1 MRANQGRL
9 NKLLV
14 MSLVLGVLFVIMMV
28 LVGADRIAW
37 FDQSIIDAVQGMEN
51 EGLTRIM
58 KGFTFLG
65 SSLVAT
71 LLSVIAFLFLW
82 LVLRHR
88 KELLMFLLSVGGS
101 EIWNIIIKNWM
112 QRQRPNTHRLIEISG
127 FSFPS
132 GHSMA
137 AFALYGTLTYLLWRH
152 IPALAGRIAMIV
164 IGVALTLL
172 IGISRIY
179 LGVHYPSDV
188 FGGYLASATW
198 LMLSIYIF
206 EKYWKPRP

>member
-1 MRANQGRL
+1 
-9 NKLLV
+9 
-14 MSLVLGVLFVIMMV
+14 
-28 LVGADRIAW
+28 
-37 FDQSIIDAVQGMEN
+37 
-51 EGLTRIM
+51 
-58 KGFTFLG
+58 
-65 SSLVAT
+65 
-71 LLSVIAFLFLW
+71 
-82 LVLRHR
+82 
-88 KELLMFLLSVGGS
+88 MFLLSVGGS

>member
-1 MRANQGRL
+1 MRANQRRL

-37 FDQSIIDAVQGMEN
+37 FDQSIIYAVQGMEN

-112 QRQRPNTHRLIEISG
+112 HRQRPNTHRLIEISG

-198 LMLSIYIF
+198 LMLSIYFF

>member
-1 MRANQGRL
+1 
-9 NKLLV
+9 

-101 EIWNIIIKNWM
+101 EIWNVIIKNWM

>member
-1 MRANQGRL
+1 
-9 NKLLV
+9 

-112 QRQRPNTHRLIEISG
+112 QRQRPTTHRLIEISG

>member
-1 MRANQGRL
+1 MKANQRRL

-14 MSLVLGVLFVIMMV
+14 TSLVLGVLFVILMV

-37 FDQSIIDAVQGMEN
+37 FDKSIISAVQGMEN

-88 KELLMFLLSVGGS
+88 MELLMFFLSVGGS

-112 QRQRPNTHRLIEISG
+112 QRQRPDTHRLIEISG

-152 IPALAGRIAMIV
+152 IPALAGRLAMIV

-198 LMLSIYIF
+198 LMLSIYVF
-206 EKYWKPRP
+206 EKYWKPKA

>member
-58 KGFTFLG
+58 RGFTFLG

-101 EIWNIIIKNWM
+101 EIWNVIIKNWM

>member
-1 MRANQGRL
+1 MYITKKRL
-9 NKLLV
+9 EKFLT

>member
-112 QRQRPNTHRLIEISG
+112 QRQRPTMHRLIEISG

>member
-112 QRQRPNTHRLIEISG
+112 QRQRPTTHRLIEISG

>member
-14 MSLVLGVLFVIMMV
+14 ASLVLGVLFVIMMV

-37 FDQSIIDAVQGMEN
+37 FDQSIISAVQGMEN
-51 EGLTRIM
+51 EGVTRIM

-101 EIWNIIIKNWM
+101 EIWNIIIKHWM

>member
-1 MRANQGRL
+1 
-9 NKLLV
+9 

-206 EKYWKPRP
+206 EKYWKPRPIGARK

>member
-1 MRANQGRL
+1 MRANQRRL

-28 LVGADRIAW
+28 LVGADQIAW

-112 QRQRPNTHRLIEISG
+112 HRQRPNTHRLIEISG

-198 LMLSIYIF
+198 LMLSIYFF

>member
-1 MRANQGRL
+1 
-9 NKLLV
+9 

-37 FDQSIIDAVQGMEN
+37 FDQSIINAVQGMEN

-152 IPALAGRIAMIV
+152 IPSLAGRIAMIV

-206 EKYWKPRP
+206 EKYWKPRT

>member
-112 QRQRPNTHRLIEISG
+112 QRQRPDTHRLIEISG

>member
-37 FDQSIIDAVQGMEN
+37 FDQSIINAVQGMEN

-152 IPALAGRIAMIV
+152 IPSLAGRIAMIV

-206 EKYWKPRP
+206 EKYWKPRT

>member
-58 KGFTFLG
+58 RGFTFLG

-137 AFALYGTLTYLLWRH
+137 AF
-152 IPALAGRIAMIV
+152 
-164 IGVALTLL
+164 
-172 IGISRIY
+172 
-179 LGVHYPSDV
+179 
-188 FGGYLASATW
+188 
-198 LMLSIYIF
+198 
-206 EKYWKPRP
+206 

>member
-1 MRANQGRL
+1 
-9 NKLLV
+9 

-112 QRQRPNTHRLIEISG
+112 QRQRPDTHRLIEISG

>member
-1 MRANQGRL
+1 
-9 NKLLV
+9 

-37 FDQSIIDAVQGMEN
+37 FDQSIINAVQGMEN

-198 LMLSIYIF
+198 LMLSIYVF

>member
-51 EGLTRIM
+51 EGLTGIM

-112 QRQRPNTHRLIEISG
+112 QRQRPDTHRLIEISG

-164 IGVALTLL
+164 IGVW
-172 IGISRIY
+172 
-179 LGVHYPSDV
+179 P
-188 FGGYLASATW
+188 
-198 LMLSIYIF
+198 
-206 EKYWKPRP
+206 

>member
-37 FDQSIIDAVQGMEN
+37 FDQSIIDVVQGMEN

-112 QRQRPNTHRLIEISG
+112 QRQRPNTHRMIEISG

>member
-58 KGFTFLG
+58 RGFTFLG

-137 AFALYGTLTYLLWRH
+137 AFAMYGTLTYLLWRH

-164 IGVALTLL
+164 IGVALTLM

>member
-37 FDQSIIDAVQGMEN
+37 FDQSIINAVQGMEN
-51 EGLTRIM
+51 EGLTQIM

-152 IPALAGRIAMIV
+152 IPSLAGRIAMIV

>member
-101 EIWNIIIKNWM
+101 EIWNVIIKNWM

>member
-37 FDQSIIDAVQGMEN
+37 FDQSIINAVQGMEN

-152 IPALAGRIAMIV
+152 IPSLAGRIAMIV

>member
-1 MRANQGRL
+1 
-9 NKLLV
+9 

-112 QRQRPNTHRLIEISG
+112 QRQRPTMHRLIEISG

>member
-58 KGFTFLG
+58 RGFTFLG

>member
-112 QRQRPNTHRLIEISG
+112 QRQRPTTHRLIEISG

-206 EKYWKPRP
+206 EKYWKPRT

>member
-1 MRANQGRL
+1 
-9 NKLLV
+9 

>member
-1 MRANQGRL
+1 
-9 NKLLV
+9 

-206 EKYWKPRP
+206 EKYWKPRT

>member
-14 MSLVLGVLFVIMMV
+14 TSLVLGVLFVIMMV

-37 FDQSIIDAVQGMEN
+37 FDKSIISAVQGMES

-88 KELLMFLLSVGGS
+88 KELLIFILSVGGS
-101 EIWNIIIKNWM
+101 EIWNIIIKQWM

-152 IPALAGRIAMIV
+152 IPALAGRLAMIV

-188 FGGYLASATW
+188 FGGYLASAAW

-206 EKYWKPRP
+206 EKYWKPRE

>member
-1 MRANQGRL
+1 
-9 NKLLV
+9 

-58 KGFTFLG
+58 RGFTFLG